1 MINPKI
7 GLYARV
13 SSVTQAKEKTID
25 SQISAIIDHAE
36 SSGETI
42 DPTLHFIDNG
52 VSGATLERPGLDQLR
67 DKALEGEVTKVYV
80 LSPDRLSRKSA
91 YQMLLIEELK
101 RLGLKFCFTN
111 RQIGDTPEDQM
122 LLQMQGIIAEYER
135 EKILERSRRG
145 KLFAAKKGKVNVLG
159 GAPYGYFYQKA
170 TESQDATYMIHPTEL
185 EIVKEA
191 FHLYSYENYS
201 IGKIAKH
208 LTNKGCLTRTGKA
221 TWERSVIWGMLR
233 NPAYKGQ
240 AAFRK
245 TKVVKRT
252 KKTKLF
258 IESKGTKSREFT
270 SSTRRPKEDWIFIPV
285 PAIVDEKT
293 FEYAQKRLE
302 KNKKLSPRNNKKYEY
317 LVSGLL
323 RCKNCGYAIY
333 GKPASNSKYKR
344 LYYRCMGQDGYR
356 WSTGRV
362 CNGHPVRSEVIDD
375 LVWDSI
381 KELLKN
387 PQNIL
392 NEYKNRLNENEGD
405 QGGVIKKKNIRI
417 KQFESERSRLI
428 DLYQAGL
435 VGKNEIEKK
444 LKAIRAKMEQL
455 NNEIEHLNHKDEE
468 RKKIAVVI
476 ENLKIFSVTL
486 GENLDECSFEERKK
500 IVRLLVEEVEVD
512 TVNEKINIKHIV
524 PMKTQKSL
532 LCSGTDFSCVGQHD
546 TRWP

>member
-1 MINPKI
+1 MMNPKI

-25 SQISAIIDHAE
+25 SQVSAIIDYAE
-36 SSGETI
+36 SCGEMI

-52 VSGATLERPGLDQLR
+52 VSGATLERPGLDRLR

-91 YQMLLIEELK
+91 YQILLIEELN
-101 RLGLKFCFTN
+101 RLGLEFCFTN
-111 RQIGDTPEDQM
+111 RQIGDSPEDQM
-122 LLQMQGIIAEYER
+122 LLQMQGIVAEYER

-170 TESQDATYMIHPTEL
+170 TESEDATYIIHPRESGT
-185 EIVKEA
+185 VKEA
-191 FHLYSYENYS
+191 FQLYSYENYS

-208 LTNKGCLTRTGKA
+208 FTEKGYSTRTGKT

-245 TKVVKRT
+245 TKVVKRK

-258 IESKGTKSREFT
+258 IESKNSNPREFT
-270 SSTRRPKEDWIFIPV
+270 SSAMRPKEEWIFIPV
-285 PAIVDEKT
+285 PAIIDEET
-293 FEYAQKRLE
+293 FECAQKKLE

-323 RCKNCGYAIY
+323 RCKNCGYGIY
-333 GKPASNSKYKR
+333 GKPTSNSKYKR
-344 LYYRCMGQDGYR
+344 LYYRCTGQDGYR
-356 WSTGRV
+356 WSTGRI
-362 CNGHPVRSEVIDD
+362 CKGRPVRTEVIDD

-387 PQNIL
+387 PKNIL
-392 NEYKNRLNENEGD
+392 YEYKSRLNENKGD
-405 QGGVIKKKNIRI
+405 QRSVIKKKHARM

-435 VGKNEIEKK
+435 VEKSEIKEK
-444 LKAIRAKMEQL
+444 LKAIQSRMLQL
-455 NNEIEHLNHKDEE
+455 NDEIKHLKHKDEE
-468 RKKIAVVI
+468 RGKLVVVI
-476 ENLKIFSVTL
+476 ENLKKFSVTL
-486 GENLDECSFEERKK
+486 GENFSECSFEEKKK
-500 IVRLLVEEVEVD
+500 IIRLLVEEVEVD
-512 TVNEKINIKHIV
+512 TMNEKINIKHIV
-524 PMKTQKSL
+524 PMKTQKYP
-532 LCSGTDFSCVGQHD
+532 LCLGTYQSHSSKHI
-546 TRWP
+546 RP